1 MSKITL
7 SVFQNTL
14 QKSEAW
20 LNEIMTSLEWEDQ
33 KQAYKALRAVLH
45 ALRDRLTVAEA
56 TDLAAQLP
64 MLLRGLYFE
73 GWNPA
78 GKPNRIRTVDEFVA
92 DVDTHLPTSCSDH
105 YVESEDI
112 ARAVLKVMTKHVS
125 RGEIEDIVHCLPKPI
140 RELFD

>member
-1 MSKITL
+1 MSKASL

-14 QKSEAW
+14 HKSEEW
-20 LNEIMTSLEWEDQ
+20 LHDVMEVLEWDDEH
-33 KQAYKALRAVLH
+33 QAYRALRAVFH

-73 GWNPA
+73 GWKPSRT
-78 GKPNRIRTVDEFVA
+78 PNRIRTIDEFVSH
-92 DVDTHLPTSCSDH
+92 VDLHLPTSGSAN
-105 YVESEDI
+105 YIEPEDI
-112 ARAVLKVMTKHVS
+112 TRAVLKVLVKHVS
-125 RGEIEDIVHCLPKPI
+125 RGEIDDIVHSLPTHL